1 MKNKSTRKE
10 ETISNTYNYIIQNFK
25 NEPIAT
31 SDFGLLKDN
40 EKCCVLPLLIF
51 IRTYFRA
58 KLKLMLKLHTIQI
71 PESPPV
77 GTFTY
82 RGLLYKIA
90 QNVIHR
96 YKYMSVHAYTYTLIH
111 ISTYV
116 RQAISAYS

>member
-1 MKNKSTRKE
+1 
-10 ETISNTYNYIIQNFK
+10 
-25 NEPIAT
+25 
-31 SDFGLLKDN
+31 
-40 EKCCVLPLLIF
+40 
-51 IRTYFRA
+51 
-58 KLKLMLKLHTIQI
+58 MLKLHTIQI
-71 PESPPV
+71 PESPV

-96 YKYMSVHAYTYTLIH
+96 YKYMSVHAYTYTLIY